1 MNNWHRARFTIGFA
15 AAFAVAFIAWTALLP
30 NLGSLDSLWPW
41 EPPPPQHWLGQIG
54 SAVSIFTTP
63 VLVFTVML
71 GLAFW
76 AARRR
81 LTGLAAALALC
92 VALTFG
98 ATALAKEL
106 VARQR
111 PESPYDHMITQQ
123 GWSYPSGHLA
133 AVTAAAILVV
143 VVVTVARRS
152 PATVLAARICGPLAV
167 AVLAAD
173 RVLMG
178 AHHVSD
184 VVGGAL
190 LGGLTAS
197 LACLVCGV
205 QQPRGALADGTGRR
219 AVVIFN
225 PTKVI
230 DQTIFKDLVERR
242 LSERGWEPP
251 VWLSTTV
258 DDSGR
263 AMAREA
269 LAGEPDLIL
278 VAGGDGTVRI
288 VCGALA
294 GTDAVLAILPSG
306 TGNLLAGN
314 MGIPS
319 DLDRALDIALDGR
332 NGEIDVLCVR
342 TSGRED
348 DHAVV
353 MCGVGADAAVLNDT
367 DEELKKQIGVGAYV
381 AAALNHIKVNPMA
394 TTVTID
400 DGDPIR
406 ADASLT
412 MVCNV
417 SDLQAGLTLVP
428 EASANDGIL
437 DVLVA
442 SPTTRLELTQMA
454 SAVITRTREP
464 ESLVRATGRRV
475 RIQLETEQLYQLDG
489 DVIGTASVLDFE
501 VLPGALSLRL
511 PR

>member
-1 MNNWHRARFTIGFA
+1 MTNWHRARFTIGFA
-15 AAFAVAFIAWTALLP
+15 AAFGVAFLLWTLLLP
-30 NLGSLDSLWPW
+30 HLEGLDALWPW
-41 EPPPPQHWLGQIG
+41 EPPAQEHWLGQVG
-54 SAVSIFTTP
+54 SAIAIVTSP
-63 VLVFTVML
+63 NLVFAVL
-71 GLAFW
+71 LVIAFW
-76 AARRR
+76 ASRRQ
-81 LTGLAAALALC
+81 LTGLAAALVTG

-98 ATALAKEL
+98 ASLLAKEL
-106 VARQR
+106 VARER
-111 PESPYDHMITQQ
+111 PETQWDFLITQQ
-123 GWSYPSGHLA
+123 GWAYPSGHM
-133 AVTAAAILVV
+133 TAITAGAILVV
-143 VVVTVARRS
+143 VLVTVARRS
-152 PATVLAARICGPLAV
+152 PRTVLAGRILGPAL
-167 AVLAAD
+167 VLLVGLD
-173 RVLMG
+173 RMLMA
-178 AHHVSD
+178 AHHASD
-184 VVGGAL
+184 VVGGVL
-190 LGGLTAS
+190 LGGLTATT
-197 LACLVCGV
+197 ACLLTGV
-205 QQPRGALADGTGRR
+205 HVPRGTSTDGEGRQ
-219 AVVIFN
+219 ATIIYN

-242 LSERGWEPP
+242 LAERGWEPP

-258 DDSGR
+258 DDPGR
-263 AMAREA
+263 GMAEHA
-269 LAGEPDLIL
+269 LASEADLIM

-294 GTDAVLAILPSG
+294 GTEGTLAILPSG

-319 DLDRALDIALDGR
+319 DLDRALDVALDGR
-332 NGEIDVLCVR
+332 TGDIDVMCVR
-342 TSGRED
+342 TPGRDD

-367 DEELKKQIGVGAYV
+367 DEDLKRQIGVGAYV
-381 AAALNHIKVNPMA
+381 AAALNHIKVNPVT

-400 DGDPIR
+400 DGEPIV

-442 SPTTRLELTQMA
+442 SPADRVELTQMA

-464 ESLVRATGRRV
+464 ESLVRATGGRV
-475 RIQLETEQLYQLDG
+475 LIELDSEQLYELDG
-489 DVIGTASVLDFE
+489 DVIGKAERLDFE